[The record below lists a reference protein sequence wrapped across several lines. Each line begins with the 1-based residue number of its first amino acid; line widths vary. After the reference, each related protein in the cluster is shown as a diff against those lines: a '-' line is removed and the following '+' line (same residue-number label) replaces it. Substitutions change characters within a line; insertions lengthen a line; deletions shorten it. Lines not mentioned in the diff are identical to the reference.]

1 MRVTGRYFVLFQ
13 FKIAFQIRGDGE
25 MGELELPMPNAQCP
39 MPNAQ
44 CPMPNCLIFS
54 REAR

>member
-44 CPMPNCLIFS
+44 CLI
-54 REAR
+54 A